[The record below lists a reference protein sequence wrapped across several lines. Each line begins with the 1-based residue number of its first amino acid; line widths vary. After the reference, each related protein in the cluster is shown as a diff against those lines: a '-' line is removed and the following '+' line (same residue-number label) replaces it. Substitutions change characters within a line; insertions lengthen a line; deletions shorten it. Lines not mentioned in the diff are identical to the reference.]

1 MEDWK
6 TALGVPAM
14 DCLKFVTVESR
25 LNGEFSFLSCS
36 FGLYS
41 SYTDK
46 RWLENLSTGAPD
58 VDSHF
63 IVLYMPT
70 FRDL

>member
-25 LNGEFSFLSCS
+25 LNGEFSFLS
-36 FGLYS
+36 
-41 SYTDK
+41 YTVFRKAAILTKDGWK
-46 RWLENLSTGAPD
+46 TYLL
-58 VDSHF
+58 
-63 IVLYMPT
+63 VLQM
-70 FRDL
+70 